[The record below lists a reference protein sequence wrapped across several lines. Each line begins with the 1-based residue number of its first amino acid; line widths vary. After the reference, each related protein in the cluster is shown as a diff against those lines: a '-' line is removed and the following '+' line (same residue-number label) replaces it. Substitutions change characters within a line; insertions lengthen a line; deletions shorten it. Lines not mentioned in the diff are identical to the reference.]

1 MLSAKNGVQEMRTP
15 LLALHVT
22 AGIIGLLSGTAAMV
36 LRKGSRRHG
45 QAGDVFVVSMLTMAA
60 CAVWLALLKRQPGNV
75 VGGVFT
81 FYLVST
87 AWATAKRRDG
97 VMRVFDWVAPVI
109 PLVGGAI
116 LWISG
121 AELVRRHVT
130 ATDGVPVGMRFFMGS
145 VMLLA
150 AAGDIRML
158 LGGGV
163 AGGKRI
169 VRHLWRMCFGLF
181 VATGS
186 FFLGQ
191 QQVFPAF
198 VRQSNVLF
206 VPAILPLALMI
217 FWLVRVRFKNAYEG
231 KASRGGSLQ
240 VLQA

>member
-1 MLSAKNGVQEMRTP
+1 MRTP
-15 LLALHVT
+15 LLALHIS
-22 AGIIGLLSGTAAMV
+22 AGIIGLVSGAAAMV
-36 LRKGSRRHG
+36 FRKGSRRHG
-45 QAGDVFVVSMLTMAA
+45 QAGDVFVVAMLTMAA

-87 AWATAKRRDG
+87 AWATARRRDG
-97 VMRVFDWVAPVI
+97 VMSVFDWVAPVI

-116 LWISG
+116 LWISSVDF
-121 AELVRRHVT
+121 VRRHT
-130 ATDGVPVGMRFFMGS
+130 TSHDGAPVGMGFFMGS

-163 AGGKRI
+163 VGGKRI

-191 QQVFPAF
+191 QQVFPVF

-217 FWLVRVRFKNAYEG
+217 FWLIRVRFKNAYVG
-231 KASRGGSLQ
+231 AVPRGSATLQ
-240 VLQA
+240 TVRA